1 MDSSGCYRVFG
12 HDTGAL
18 LTPILTNSRGTP
30 EVASELMASGS
41 HALRTHALDAA
52 DVLDDVVSIMWTL
65 MAERGFSDLVA
76 AASDEMGAIHRLQPL
91 HTLTG
96 ATGNDRTDRTDRTRT
111 DAERTILE
119 FAEQSSTDVSALS
132 GELRARFLSA
142 AGPAAG
148 DLAAA
153 LWVLDVLPRARVAL
167 DGLFGVSSW
176 PEPRT
181 DRGGDLWGA
190 LDQMIRVIPALDSLD
205 PVTSELVRLRGAR
218 QHACRLCMSLRSRS
232 ALRAGADDATFAAV
246 DDYRTASLTSMQQA
260 ALAFTD
266 AMIWTPGRIDA
277 TVVGDLQ
284 VAATEAQQVE
294 LVLDVTRNALNKV
307 AVALGA
313 DAAHVEDGIE
323 IYDVEADGSLVYG
336 LSPD

>member
-1 MDSSGCYRVFG
+1 MSSGY
-12 HDTGAL
+12 L
-18 LTPILTNSRGTP
+18 
-30 EVASELMASGS
+30 
-41 HALRTHALDAA
+41 ALRTHAPHASDA
-52 DVLDDVVSIMWTL
+52 LDDVVSTMWTL
-65 MAERGFSDLVA
+65 VAERGFSDLVA
-76 AASDEMGAIHRLQPL
+76 AASDEMGVIHHLQPL
-91 HTLTG
+91 HARAA
-96 ATGNDRTDRTDRTRT
+96 ATGSVRTGSDRPGSDRPDRT
-111 DAERTILE
+111 AEARTILE
-119 FAEQSSTDVSALS
+119 FAEQLSTDVSALS
-132 GELRARFLSA
+132 GDLRARFLAA
-142 AGPAAG
+142 AGSAAG

-153 LWVLDVLPRARVAL
+153 LWVVDMLPRTRAAL
-167 DGLFGVSSW
+167 DALFGVSSW
-176 PEPRT
+176 PEPPT

-190 LDQMIRVIPALDSLD
+190 LDQMIRVVPALDSLD

-246 DDYRTASLTSMQQA
+246 DDYRSAPLTSMQRT

-277 TVVGDLQ
+277 AVVGELQ
-284 VAATEAQQVE
+284 LAATEAQQVE

-323 IYDVEADGSLVYG
+323 IYDVEGDGTLVYG